1 MTKGKKFAI
10 IALTLFVLLVAGGYL
25 FLRSLPL
32 RALRGALGPELSI
45 GRYLFNPFRKIR
57 IEDLEVGSFARVEG
71 ITVTFSL
78 PDLIRKREVRRIL
91 AEGISIDLDSL
102 PKSASSGERGG
113 EPLVLPRLRIRE
125 ISLKDLRVKRGGEAL
140 SADSLN
146 ASLQMGGTLLF
157 VDWSLLGIESS
168 RFCLDSLKGRFEKRA
183 NRILLKEVA
192 ASGPDLEV
200 KLSFSGRGGKYG
212 LEASDIR
219 YGKEIGA
226 GKLQV
231 TLNTADSTFRINVR
245 DLRFRDETFER
256 FLFLGKF
263 RGPDTL
269 YLSDFLASKGEG
281 FIEGKGL
288 VSLRGP
294 WMEIHADVRGIAFH
308 RDFVLGGR
316 VDLTGKPGDF
326 DLTVDG
332 GYLNWKNL
340 SLDGI
345 YLSGEYDGGLF
356 RADELRVENQRLFL
370 TLRGTFSASGQDL
383 DFRTE
388 FLDLSLLDAFG
399 VKGIEGTA
407 KLRGRV
413 FFERGKLV
421 NAEIAGSSVG
431 LAFRGLE
438 AGTTS
443 VYYEKK
449 VAGGKLSLSARH
461 LAFQE
466 IQFDSFNFLALFG
479 EKSWFAARAEGK
491 DALFNL
497 RGRWRKKGRAYVIE
511 LTRGQ
516 FRSPPLRVALGAPV
530 RFEVSADTVYL
541 SGDDLYLGKD
551 GIVRHIEGFIRR
563 GKDEVSLEVDARDF
577 DLSYLRR
584 ILGAETPLEGN
595 ADFRMTLEGALSDP
609 YIIVDASLEKPIFGD
624 FAFDS
629 LELKGRYGSGSLVL
643 SNLKIYEGGKPSW
656 AYAEIPALLSL
667 SPLHFEILDSGLIRS
682 GIYTEG
688 IDPTPFLKH
697 LGNFLVVD
705 GGVLTLDFRVEGDVK
720 NPVFSG
726 HFSLKAREG
735 TITSINSYLS
745 DFYARGHFE
754 DEIVFFDTISGLSE
768 KGRLLG
774 FGRLRMRG
782 LAADSLDLTFR
793 VRKIPVSF
801 GPDMNG
807 IASGTVV
814 LRGPLPRFW
823 IIGDIYLDE
832 FAFVAP
838 FGRSGGGGGPSPSP
852 VRYRLRIKADNNVF
866 LLNEL
871 AEMEFSADLELKKED
886 DINTLLSGKLE
897 LLGGSFLYLDRNF
910 NLTGGEVVFYNQR
923 EINPTLDI
931 EGETTVAE
939 SILITLKVQGTLQ
952 EPEIHLTST
961 PPLSEEDII
970 SYLSFGK
977 PFNEVPLSLSDLE
990 LIKRRALNLAE
1001 GIISKELRRRLRI
1014 QELEVTTGLAGEDPR
1029 FTVGFYLS
1037 RNFYLRYTHDIL
1049 AVEKDVFQARYRL
1062 SRRVSLYAERDKEGA
1077 FSAGLELTLR
1087 F

>member
-10 IALTLFVLLVAGGYL
+10 IALTLFVLLIAGGYL

-183 NRILLKEVA
+183 DRILLKEVA

-370 TLRGTFSASGQDL
+370 TLRGTFSASEQDL

-399 VKGIEGTA
+399 VKGIEGSA
-407 KLRGRV
+407 ELSGRV
-413 FFERGKLV
+413 SFERGKLA
-421 NAEIAGSSVG
+421 NAEITGSSVG
-431 LAFRGLE
+431 LVFHGLE

-705 GGVLTLDFRVEGDVK
+705 GGVLTLDLRVEGDVK